1 MDKTEEMLEQWCA
14 AQEISF
20 KNSEAEEAYKK
31 RTRRIADVVRLK
43 TPDRVPITPSFGMFP
58 ALDNGFTCEEAFF
71 DPTKASTAW
80 MKTLADFEPDT
91 FQVRTQAGNAWE
103 TVDCKQVLFPG
114 RGVSPYSSMQY
125 VEDEYSTAEEFYDA
139 FLEDPTDFMLR
150 VHLPRVYGIL
160 KPLSALPP
168 LRDAFCY
175 NTGLPGI
182 LMAFG
187 ELEISGAFEKLAK
200 AGAEMMKWADFSR
213 NKSMEVMSMGF
224 PKNFGGGTHAPFD
237 MIGDFFR
244 GTRGIMLDM
253 FRCPDKLIS
262 AMEKAVPMLTKMGLK
277 AKKSGN
283 PFVSIPLHKGSA
295 GFMSVEQYKTFY
307 WPTLR
312 KVMLGLIDE
321 GLVPMPFFEGDNT
334 SRLEII
340 KDIPRG
346 RSIYRFESVDIHK
359 AKDILGDTVCFRG
372 NIPVSLLIAGT
383 PEQVKTYTKD
393 LIDVVGKN
401 GGLIVD
407 CGSVIDEAKHDNVKA
422 MIKFTKEYGRYE

>member
-1 MDKTEEMLEQWCA
+1 MDKTQEMLEQWCSVQGIA
-14 AQEISF
+14 F
-20 KNSEAEEAYKK
+20 KNSGAEEAYKRK
-31 RTRRIADVVRLK
+31 TKRIADVVLLK
-43 TPDRVPITPSFGMFP
+43 KPDRVPITPSFGMFP
-58 ALDNGFTCEEAFF
+58 ALDNGFTCEEVFF
-71 DPTKASTAW
+71 DPTKASIAW

-91 FQVRTQAGNAWE
+91 FQVRTQAGDAWE
-103 TVDCKQVLFPG
+103 ALDCRQLLFPG
-114 RGVSPYSSMQY
+114 RGVSSNSSMQY
-125 VEDEYSTAEEFYDA
+125 VEDEYANAEEFYDA

-160 KPLSALPP
+160 KPLKELPP
-168 LRDAFCY
+168 LRDGFSY
-175 NTGLPGI
+175 YTGLPGI

-187 ELEISGAFEKLAK
+187 NPEISGAFEKLAK

-213 NKSMEVMSMGF
+213 EKSTEVMAMGF
-224 PKNFGGGTHAPFD
+224 PRNFGGGTHAPFD
-237 MIGDFFR
+237 MIGDFIR

-253 FRCPDKLIS
+253 FRCPEKLIS
-262 AMEKAVPMLTKMGLK
+262 AMEKTVPMLIKMGLK
-277 AKKSGN
+277 AKGSGN
-283 PFVSIPLHKGSA
+283 PFVSIPLHKGPA

-346 RSIYRFESVDIHK
+346 KAIYRFESVDIHR

-383 PEQVKTYTKD
+383 TEQVKTYIKE
-393 LIDVVGKN
+393 LIDVVGEN

-407 CGSVIDEAKHDNVKA
+407 CGSVIDEAKHDNIKA
-422 MIKFTKEYGRYE
+422 MVEFTKEYGRYK